1 MQKTIK
7 INPELFTI
15 GKTDRDKSKSKNRSI
30 KNKPVNSEPKNGK
43 IRQKLLDKIKNYQKN
58 SKIQEQSGISNTFS
72 EVSNFDESLSFLDNL
87 STNYHSQ
94 RNKTFKNRNGEIT
107 TTTEVSNQIPDEL
120 FEKPSNTK
128 NSDTKSYGCLKNG
141 SLPTFR
147 EWKRMTQKNKD
158 GYTTTVPSANFQN
171 NPNNPNNL
179 NKMRLKINTDNNE
192 YYDNNHVN
200 ISERE
205 QRLKDIKAKFRE
217 IDEEKK
223 ETAKIPLIQSDDKTK
238 QYYEI
243 EKKNIHDITPI
254 IPLMNPSTNQ
264 QIALIQPRQLNA
276 RVDTTLPDI
285 KVKNKSYEELNK
297 NIIDTTIKEY
307 ITNDKIEPTTQTY
320 TYTPSTI
327 KEENGTN
334 TIIEEVEVYNIPKI
348 LRKTKTLKFKLGR
361 NNKNR
366 KIGIYMKNR
375 ETLKNI
381 KKDFNKLKDVDIA
394 QVKKY
399 LRQHNLINTG
409 STSPNDIL
417 REIYEKA
424 ILSGE
429 INNKNTNN
437 LLNNFINDD

>member
-107 TTTEVSNQIPDEL
+107 TTTEVSNQLPDEL

-128 NSDTKSYGCLKNG
+128 NRDTKSYGCLKNG

-147 EWKRMTQKNKD
+147 EWRRMTQKNKD
-158 GYTTTVPSANFQN
+158 GYIANVETPS
-171 NPNNPNNL
+171 NPNNL

-223 ETAKIPLIQSDDKTK
+223 LTTKIPEIQSNTQKLDNVSEKKNNQPITPAIVPISNQSISLIQSKQFITDDNTGV
-238 QYYEI
+238 
-243 EKKNIHDITPI
+243 T
-254 IPLMNPSTNQ
+254 
-264 QIALIQPRQLNA
+264 
-276 RVDTTLPDI
+276 DI
-285 KVKNKSYEELNK
+285 KLNNHTREELNK
-297 NIIDTTIKEY
+297 NIVNTTIKEY
-307 ITNDKIEPTTQTY
+307 IADDKIEHMIQ
-320 TYTPSTI
+320 
-327 KEENGTN
+327 KDENVTN
-334 TIIEEVEVYNIPKI
+334 TIIHDAEVYNIPKI

-366 KIGIYMKNR
+366 KIGIYIKNR

-381 KKDFNKLKDVDIA
+381 KKDFNKLKDVDIV

-399 LRQHNLINTG
+399 LREHNLINTG
-409 STSPNDIL
+409 STSPNDVL

-429 INNKNTNN
+429 VNNKNTNN
-437 LLNNFINDD
+437 LLNNFMNED

>member
-7 INPELFTI
+7 INPELFTV

-30 KNKPVNSEPKNGK
+30 KNKPINSEPKNGK

-58 SKIQEQSGISNTFS
+58 SKIQEQSGISNTFP

-94 RNKTFKNRNGEIT
+94 RNKTFKNRNGEIS
-107 TTTEVSNQIPDEL
+107 TTTEVSNQLPDEL

-128 NSDTKSYGCLKNG
+128 NNATKSYGCLKNG

-158 GYTTTVPSANFQN
+158 GYTGTAPSPSDKN
-171 NPNNPNNL
+171 NP

-205 QRLKDIKAKFRE
+205 QRLRDIKAKFRE
-217 IDEEKK
+217 IDEEKG
-223 ETAKIPLIQSDDKTK
+223 ETAKISQTQSNAQSNTQSNSQKLDNQPVIPAIVPMT
-238 QYYEI
+238 
-243 EKKNIHDITPI
+243 NPPI
-254 IPLMNPSTNQ
+254 SV
-264 QIALIQPRQLNA
+264 IQPKQLTGVSNTA
-276 RVDTTLPDI
+276 VTDI
-285 KVKNKSYEELNK
+285 KVTNHTREELNK
-297 NIIDTTIKEY
+297 NIIDTAIKEY
-307 ITNDKIEPTTQTY
+307 ISDDKMEPTTQT
-320 TYTPSTI
+320 PKFKSTSSSI
-327 KEENGTN
+327 KEESENN
-334 TIIEEVEVYNIPKI
+334 NIIEEVEVYNIPKI

-366 KIGIYMKNR
+366 KIGIYIKNR

-409 STSPNDIL
+409 STSPNDVL

-437 LLNNFINDD
+437 LLNNFMNDD

>member
-7 INPELFTI
+7 INPELFTV

-30 KNKPVNSEPKNGK
+30 KNKPINSEPKNGK

-58 SKIQEQSGISNTFS
+58 SKIQEQSGISNTFP

-94 RNKTFKNRNGEIT
+94 RNKTFKNRNGEIS
-107 TTTEVSNQIPDEL
+107 TTTEVSNQLPDEL
-120 FEKPSNTK
+120 FAKPSNSK

-158 GYTTTVPSANFQN
+158 GYTGTAPSPSDQN
-171 NPNNPNNL
+171 NP

-200 ISERE
+200 ISNRE
-205 QRLKDIKAKFRE
+205 QRLRDIKAKFRE
-217 IDEEKK
+217 NDEEKK
-223 ETAKIPLIQSDDKTK
+223 ETTKISQIQSNTQSNTQKLNNQPVIPAIVPMT
-238 QYYEI
+238 
-243 EKKNIHDITPI
+243 NPPI
-254 IPLMNPSTNQ
+254 SV
-264 QIALIQPRQLNA
+264 IQPKQLTGVSNTA
-276 RVDTTLPDI
+276 VTDI
-285 KVKNKSYEELNK
+285 KVTNHTREELNK
-297 NIIDTTIKEY
+297 NIIDTAIKEY
-307 ITNDKIEPTTQTY
+307 ISDDKMEPTTQTHKFKS
-320 TYTPSTI
+320 TPSRI
-327 KEENGTN
+327 KEESENN
-334 TIIEEVEVYNIPKI
+334 NIIEEVEVYNIPKI

-366 KIGIYMKNR
+366 KIGIYIKNR

-409 STSPNDIL
+409 STSPNDVL

>member
-107 TTTEVSNQIPDEL
+107 TTTEVSNQLPDEL

-158 GYTTTVPSANFQN
+158 GYIANVETPS
-171 NPNNPNNL
+171 NPNNL

-205 QRLKDIKAKFRE
+205 QRLKDIKAKFRV

-223 ETAKIPLIQSDDKTK
+223 LTTKIPEIQSNTQKLDNVPEKKNNQPITPAIVPISNQSISLIQSKQFITDDNTGV
-238 QYYEI
+238 
-243 EKKNIHDITPI
+243 T
-254 IPLMNPSTNQ
+254 
-264 QIALIQPRQLNA
+264 
-276 RVDTTLPDI
+276 DI
-285 KVKNKSYEELNK
+285 KLNNHTREELNK
-297 NIIDTTIKEY
+297 NIVNTTIKEY
-307 ITNDKIEPTTQTY
+307 IADDKIEHMIQ
-320 TYTPSTI
+320 
-327 KEENGTN
+327 KDENVTN
-334 TIIEEVEVYNIPKI
+334 TIIHDAEVYNIPKI

-366 KIGIYMKNR
+366 KIGIYIKNR

-381 KKDFNKLKDVDIA
+381 KKDFNKLKDVDIV

-399 LRQHNLINTG
+399 LREHNLINTG
-409 STSPNDIL
+409 STSPNDVL

-429 INNKNTNN
+429 LNNKNTNN
-437 LLNNFINDD
+437 LLNNFMNED

>member
-15 GKTDRDKSKSKNRSI
+15 GKTDRDKTKSKNRSI

-58 SKIQEQSGISNTFS
+58 SKIQEQSGISNTFP

-94 RNKTFKNRNGEIT
+94 RNKTFKNRNGEIS
-107 TTTEVSNQIPDEL
+107 TTTEVSNQLPDEL
-120 FEKPSNTK
+120 FAKPSNSK

-158 GYTTTVPSANFQN
+158 GYTGSAPSPSNQN
-171 NPNNPNNL
+171 NP

-200 ISERE
+200 ISNRE
-205 QRLKDIKAKFRE
+205 QRLRDIKAKFRE
-217 IDEEKK
+217 NDEEKK
-223 ETAKIPLIQSDDKTK
+223 ETTKISQIQSNTQSNTQKLNNQPVIPAIVPMT
-238 QYYEI
+238 
-243 EKKNIHDITPI
+243 NPPI
-254 IPLMNPSTNQ
+254 SV
-264 QIALIQPRQLNA
+264 IQPKQLTSVSNTA
-276 RVDTTLPDI
+276 VTAVTAVTDI
-285 KVKNKSYEELNK
+285 KVNNHTREELNK
-297 NIIDTTIKEY
+297 NIVNTAIKEY
-307 ITNDKIEPTTQTY
+307 IADDKIEPTTQTL
-320 TYTPSTI
+320 TTTPSSI
-327 KEENGTN
+327 KEESETN
-334 TIIEEVEVYNIPKI
+334 NIIEEVEVYNIPKI

-366 KIGIYMKNR
+366 KIGIYIKNR

-409 STSPNDIL
+409 STSPNDVL

-437 LLNNFINDD
+437 LLNNFMNDD

>member
-7 INPELFTI
+7 INPELFTV

-30 KNKPVNSEPKNGK
+30 KNKPINSEPKNGK

-58 SKIQEQSGISNTFS
+58 SKIQEQSGISNTFP

-94 RNKTFKNRNGEIT
+94 RNKTFKNRNGEIS
-107 TTTEVSNQIPDEL
+107 TTTEVSNQLPDEL

-128 NSDTKSYGCLKNG
+128 NNDTKSYGCLKNG

-147 EWKRMTQKNKD
+147 EWKKMTQKNKD
-158 GYTTTVPSANFQN
+158 GYTGTALSPSNQN
-171 NPNNPNNL
+171 NP

-205 QRLKDIKAKFRE
+205 QRLRDIKAKFRE
-217 IDEEKK
+217 IDEEKG
-223 ETAKIPLIQSDDKTK
+223 ETAKISQNQSNAQSNTQTNTRKLDN
-238 QYYEI
+238 QPVI
-243 EKKNIHDITPI
+243 PAIVPMANPPI
-254 IPLMNPSTNQ
+254 SV
-264 QIALIQPRQLNA
+264 IQPKQLTGVSNTA
-276 RVDTTLPDI
+276 VTDI
-285 KVKNKSYEELNK
+285 KVTNHTREELNK

-307 ITNDKIEPTTQTY
+307 ISDDKMEPTTQT
-320 TYTPSTI
+320 PKFKSTSSSI
-327 KEENGTN
+327 KEESENN
-334 TIIEEVEVYNIPKI
+334 NIIEEVEVYNIPKI

-366 KIGIYMKNR
+366 KIGIYIKNR

-409 STSPNDIL
+409 STSPNDVL

-429 INNKNTNN
+429 INNKNTSN
-437 LLNNFINDD
+437 LLNNFMNDD

>member
-7 INPELFTI
+7 INPELFTV

-30 KNKPVNSEPKNGK
+30 KNKPINSEPKNGK

-58 SKIQEQSGISNTFS
+58 SKIQEQSGISNTFP

-94 RNKTFKNRNGEIT
+94 RNKTFKNRNGEIS
-107 TTTEVSNQIPDEL
+107 TTTEVSNQLPDEL

-128 NSDTKSYGCLKNG
+128 NNDTKSYGCLKNG

-158 GYTTTVPSANFQN
+158 GYTGTAPSPSDKN
-171 NPNNPNNL
+171 NP

-205 QRLKDIKAKFRE
+205 QRLRDIKAKFRE

-223 ETAKIPLIQSDDKTK
+223 ETAKISQNQSNK
-238 QYYEI
+238 QSNTQSNTQTNTQKLDNQPVI
-243 EKKNIHDITPI
+243 PAIVPMTNPPI
-254 IPLMNPSTNQ
+254 SV
-264 QIALIQPRQLNA
+264 IQPKQLTGVSNTA
-276 RVDTTLPDI
+276 VTDI
-285 KVKNKSYEELNK
+285 KVTNHTREELNK
-297 NIIDTTIKEY
+297 NIIDTAIKEY
-307 ITNDKIEPTTQTY
+307 ISDDKMEPTTQT
-320 TYTPSTI
+320 PKFKSTSSSI
-327 KEENGTN
+327 KEESENN
-334 TIIEEVEVYNIPKI
+334 NIIEEVEVYNIPKI

-366 KIGIYMKNR
+366 KIGIYIKNR

-409 STSPNDIL
+409 STSPNDVL

-437 LLNNFINDD
+437 LLNNFMNDD

>member
-15 GKTDRDKSKSKNRSI
+15 GKTDRDKTKSKNRSI
-30 KNKPVNSEPKNGK
+30 KNKPVNNEPKNGK

-58 SKIQEQSGISNTFS
+58 SKIQEQSGISNTFP

-94 RNKTFKNRNGEIT
+94 RNKTFKNRNGEIS
-107 TTTEVSNQIPDEL
+107 TTTEVSNQLPDEL
-120 FEKPSNTK
+120 FAKPSNIK

-158 GYTTTVPSANFQN
+158 GYTCSAPSPSNLN
-171 NPNNPNNL
+171 NP

-205 QRLKDIKAKFRE
+205 QRLRDIKAKFRE
-217 IDEEKK
+217 NDEEKK
-223 ETAKIPLIQSDDKTK
+223 ETTKISQMQSNTQSNTQKLNNQPT
-238 QYYEI
+238 I
-243 EKKNIHDITPI
+243 PAIVPMANPPI
-254 IPLMNPSTNQ
+254 SV
-264 QIALIQPRQLNA
+264 IQPKQLTSDSNTA
-276 RVDTTLPDI
+276 VTAVTAVTDI
-285 KVKNKSYEELNK
+285 KVSNDTREELNK
-297 NIIDTTIKEY
+297 NIVNTAIKEY
-307 ITNDKIEPTTQTY
+307 IADDKIEPTTQTIG
-320 TYTPSTI
+320 TTPSSI
-327 KEENGTN
+327 KEESETN
-334 TIIEEVEVYNIPKI
+334 NIIEEVEVYNIPKI

-366 KIGIYMKNR
+366 KIGIYIKNR

-381 KKDFNKLKDVDIA
+381 KKDFNKLKDVDIV

-409 STSPNDIL
+409 STSPNDVL

>member
-7 INPELFTI
+7 INPELFTV

-30 KNKPVNSEPKNGK
+30 KNKPINSEPKNGK

-58 SKIQEQSGISNTFS
+58 SKIQEQSSISNTFP
-72 EVSNFDESLSFLDNL
+72 EVSNFDESISFLDNL

-107 TTTEVSNQIPDEL
+107 TTTEVSNQLPDEL

-128 NSDTKSYGCLKNG
+128 NNDTKSYGCLKNG

-158 GYTTTVPSANFQN
+158 GYTGTVPSPNDQN
-171 NPNNPNNL
+171 NP

-205 QRLKDIKAKFRE
+205 QRLRDIKAKFRV

-223 ETAKIPLIQSDDKTK
+223 ESAKISQIQSNAQSNTQSNTQSNSQKLDN
-238 QYYEI
+238 QPVI
-243 EKKNIHDITPI
+243 PAIVPMINPPI
-254 IPLMNPSTNQ
+254 SVL
-264 QIALIQPRQLNA
+264 QPKHLTGDSNTA
-276 RVDTTLPDI
+276 VTDI
-285 KVKNKSYEELNK
+285 KVTNHTREELNK
-297 NIIDTTIKEY
+297 NIIDTAIKEY
-307 ITNDKIEPTTQTY
+307 ISDDKIEPTTQTPKFKS
-320 TYTPSTI
+320 TPSSI
-327 KEENGTN
+327 KEVSENN
-334 TIIEEVEVYNIPKI
+334 NIIEEVEVYNIPKI

-366 KIGIYMKNR
+366 KIGIYIKNR

-409 STSPNDIL
+409 STSPNDVL

-437 LLNNFINDD
+437 LLNNFMNDD

>member
-15 GKTDRDKSKSKNRSI
+15 GKTDRDKTKSKNRSI
-30 KNKPVNSEPKNGK
+30 KNKTVNSEPKNGK
-43 IRQKLLDKIKNYQKN
+43 IRQKLLDKIKNFQKN
-58 SKIQEQSGISNTFS
+58 SKIHEQSGISNTFP

-94 RNKTFKNRNGEIT
+94 RNKTFKNRNGEIS
-107 TTTEVSNQIPDEL
+107 TTTEVSNELPDEL
-120 FEKPSNTK
+120 FAKPSNSK

-158 GYTTTVPSANFQN
+158 GYTGSAPSPSNQN
-171 NPNNPNNL
+171 NP

-205 QRLKDIKAKFRE
+205 QRLRDIKAKFRE
-217 IDEEKK
+217 NDEEKK
-223 ETAKIPLIQSDDKTK
+223 ETTKISQMQSNMQSNMQTNIQSNTQKLNN
-238 QYYEI
+238 QPAI
-243 EKKNIHDITPI
+243 PI
-254 IPLMNPSTNQ
+254 IVPAIVPMANPPISV
-264 QIALIQPRQLNA
+264 IQPKQLTSDSNTA
-276 RVDTTLPDI
+276 VTDI
-285 KVKNKSYEELNK
+285 KVNNHTREELNK
-297 NIIDTTIKEY
+297 NIVNTAIKEY
-307 ITNDKIEPTTQTY
+307 IADDKIEPTAQTLR
-320 TYTPSTI
+320 TTPSSI
-327 KEENGTN
+327 KEESETN
-334 TIIEEVEVYNIPKI
+334 NIIDEVEVYNIPKI

-361 NNKNR
+361 NKKNR
-366 KIGIYMKNR
+366 KIGIYIKNR

-381 KKDFNKLKDVDIA
+381 KKDFNKLKDVDIV

-409 STSPNDIL
+409 STSPNDVL

-437 LLNNFINDD
+437 LLNNFMNDD